1 VLGHSGLVSLD
12 ALRWLHDIGT
22 PFVHIDCD
30 GTLIAVGASSGL
42 NDARLRRA
50 QALALENG
58 IAIQISRKLIQQK
71 IDAQA
76 DVLRNISDSGEAIYN
91 LAQISTN
98 LIQCQSID
106 ELRYAEGRAAKSY
119 WAAWKSI
126 TINFDSKDRD
136 RVPEHW
142 KTFGARHS
150 LISNPAS
157 RRATNPINAIL
168 NYLYAIL
175 QAEARIAALRMGLD
189 PGIGFL
195 HADLPARDSLPC
207 DVMEPIRPSVDAYV
221 LQLLKKKV
229 FRKTDFF
236 ETREGIC
243 RLLPPVSRLL
253 GETAHHWTRD
263 LGPVVESVAQM
274 LGLRGR
280 GRNPLPTPLTQANRS
295 AGRNKSRRRAPSPEG
310 GASTSERLLGP
321 APEAVCKKCGV
332 ALPVATGP
340 QYCSAC
346 WCQFAG

>member
-1 VLGHSGLVSLD
+1 VQRLQFTTPASVPRQSIKPRDGVLVLSGYGVRMAVERGHLYIEDGVGNERRSARFSRATSGIKRVVALGHSGLISLD

-30 GTLIAVGASSGL
+30 GTLITVGASSGL
-42 NDARLRRA
+42 NDVRLRRA

-76 DVLRNISDSGEAIYN
+76 DVLRIIPDSGEAIYD

-126 TINFDSKDRD
+126 TINFDRKDRD

-175 QAEARIAALRMGLD
+175 EAEARIAALRMGLD

-221 LQLLKKKV
+221 LQLLKKKS
-229 FRKTDFF
+229 
-236 ETREGIC
+236 
-243 RLLPPVSRLL
+243 LPKD
-253 GETAHHWTRD
+253 GF
-263 LGPVVESVAQM
+263 
-274 LGLRGR
+274 LRNS
-280 GRNPLPTPLTQANRS
+280 GRNLPIVAARQQVVRGNGPPLDA
-295 AGRNKSRRRAPSPEG
+295 
-310 GASTSERLLGP
+310 
-321 APEAVCKKCGV
+321 
-332 ALPVATGP
+332 
-340 QYCSAC
+340 
-346 WCQFAG
+346 